1 MKRFKGMAALLI
13 AVSVVLSGCAGIE
26 LPEETAEKETVEL
39 PPARAQDDFFRYVNE
54 ETLANAEF
62 EYGAMAA
69 GGSFDSKLVENE
81 VKDIIREIAAGS
93 GYEPGTEEY
102 VIKKAYDLYSSYDFE
117 NSEVPKE
124 LDDLFHEIDAISS
137 MDEFFEMD
145 ARLQRDYGVGNIL
158 HLTVDTDYFS

>member
-102 VIKKAYDLYSSYDFE
+102 VIKKAYDLYSSYDF
-117 NSEVPKE
+117 
-124 LDDLFHEIDAISS
+124 
-137 MDEFFEMD
+137 
-145 ARLQRDYGVGNIL
+145 
-158 HLTVDTDYFS
+158 

>member
-62 EYGAMAA
+62 NTAQWQPEAA
-69 GGSFDSKLVENE
+69 L
-81 VKDIIREIAAGS
+81 I
-93 GYEPGTEEY
+93 P
-102 VIKKAYDLYSSYDFE
+102 SSLKTR
-117 NSEVPKE
+117 SRT
-124 LDDLFHEIDAISS
+124 S
-137 MDEFFEMD
+137 
-145 ARLQRDYGVGNIL
+145 
-158 HLTVDTDYFS
+158 